1 MLKPHYPHKAI
12 ASLSS
17 LSLALGLTIKEL
29 TDLSENS
36 DKYFFLNK
44 VIDKPDGSKR
54 ETYDARPELKSI
66 HERIK
71 QQLLKRVVYP
81 SYLHGSL
88 KGKDYISNIKEHTN
102 KKIIIS
108 EDASNFFPSISAK
121 VIHQTWSGLFGFS
134 NEVAS
139 CLTEL
144 VTHKGFLVQGAK
156 PSSYLCNLVLWK
168 RESKLVNQLNLEG
181 YTYTRFVDDI
191 TISSDKNISKSEIA
205 NVIQRVYQMLQTI
218 NVKPNIKKH
227 AVMLSGSRQQVHG
240 INLNSGRPTMPKT
253 ERDRI
258 KSAVYECENY
268 HKHSSVT
275 LEYCH
280 LFNQTMGR
288 VNNMKRMHP
297 DEGLKLRDRLS
308 KIKPR

>member
-1 MLKPHYPHKAI
+1 MN
-12 ASLSS
+12 S
-17 LSLALGLTIKEL
+17 LSLALGLTLKEL

-36 DKYFFLNK
+36 DKYLFLK
-44 VIDKPDGSKR
+44 RVIDKPDGSKR
-54 ETYDARPELKSI
+54 KTYDARPELKCI

-71 QQLLKRVVYP
+71 QQLLKKVVYP

-121 VIHQTWSGLFGFS
+121 VIHQTWAGLFGFP

-218 NVKPNIKKH
+218 NVQPNIKKH
-227 AVMLSGSRQQVHG
+227 AVMLSGNRQKVHG
-240 INLNSGRPTMPKT
+240 INLNSGRPTMPKP

-268 HKHSSVT
+268 HKHSSAT
-275 LEYCH
+275 LEYSQ

-297 DEGLKLRDRLS
+297 DEGLKLRERLS
-308 KIKPR
+308 KIKPH

>member
-1 MLKPHYPHKAI
+1 MLKPHYPHKTI
-12 ASLSS
+12 ATLSS
-17 LSLALGLTIKEL
+17 LSLALGLPPKEL

-36 DKYFFLNK
+36 DKYFFLTK

-88 KGKDYISNIKEHTN
+88 KGKDYISNTKEHTN

-108 EDASNFFPSISAK
+108 EDVSNFFPSISAK
-121 VIHQTWSGLFGFS
+121 VIHQTWSGFFGFS

-168 RESKLVNQLNLEG
+168 RESELVNQLSLEG
-181 YTYTRFVDDI
+181 LTYTRFVDDI
-191 TISSDKNISKSEIA
+191 AVSSDSNLSKTEISQ
-205 NVIQRVYQMLQTI
+205 VIQRIYQMLRTI
-218 NVKPNIKKH
+218 GVKPNRKKH
-227 AVMLSGSRQQVHG
+227 AVMPSGSRQQVHG
-240 INLNSGRPTMPKT
+240 VNLNSGKPTMPKT
-253 ERDRI
+253 TRAKI
-258 KSAVYECENY
+258 KSAVYECENH
-268 HKHSSVT
+268 HKHSPCT
-275 LEYCH
+275 AEYKL
-280 LFNQTMGR
+280 LFNKTMGR

-297 DEGLKLRDRLS
+297 EEGLKLRERLS